1 MALPFQR
8 LGAALVCMS
17 PPPKRAATM
26 ISASRVQM
34 RWRYPG
40 VLMVL
45 EYLPIYC
52 VRPWFPLIF

>member
-8 LGAALVCMS
+8 LGAAGTACRHL
-17 PPPKRAATM
+17 PKRVATM

-40 VLMVL
+40 VLVL

-52 VRPWFPLIF
+52 PAMVSFDSF